1 MPEIPQRQNHLGQP
15 IGPPLPE
22 GWTGAVAPPR
32 TPMRGERAWL
42 QPLDAVRHG
51 AALFRAWA
59 ADRDGGIFTYMQ
71 YGPFGSVSAVC
82 AWAESVQREPDPQYF
97 AVSATEDGPALGVAS
112 YLRIKPGPGT
122 IEVGSICFGPAMQ
135 RTITSTETM
144 HLMMRRAFE
153 ELGYRRYEWKCD
165 TLNAAS
171 CRTALRLGFTYEGT
185 FRQATHYK
193 GRNRDTAW
201 FAIVDSEW
209 PAIRDAHE
217 RWLCSGKFRRGWA
230 TEGTTRQFDR

>member
-1 MPEIPQRQNHLGQP
+1 
-15 IGPPLPE
+15 
-22 GWTGAVAPPR
+22 
-32 TPMRGERAWL
+32 MRGERAWL
-42 QPLDAVRHG
+42 QPLDAERHG

-59 ADRDGGIFTYMQ
+59 ADRDGGIFTYMP
-71 YGPFGSVSAVC
+71 YGPFDSVSEVR
-82 AWAESVQREPDPQYF
+82 AWAESAQREPDPQYF

-112 YLRIKPGPGT
+112 YLRIRPGPGT

-144 HLMMRRAFE
+144 NLMMRRAFE

-165 TLNAAS
+165 ALNAAS

-217 RWLCSGKFRRGWA
+217 RWLSPANFDAAGRQKDPLGNLTAEALGREVPRDSGPS
-230 TEGTTRQFDR
+230 E